1 MLSYLPIKALK
12 RNEVFLT
19 MSKEEKKVSRRK
31 SNRERAKRRKDLV
44 REEKHNEQ
52 SLDSNSVV
60 LRLGKQIFLTF
71 IFATTVIFICFVGQ
85 DPPSL
90 RTLGEVAP
98 ENVYADRDFKYLSDV
113 RRAEAEEWIRSST
126 PREFAQDFVGEE
138 SFSKA
143 LIRLKDGLLA
153 LESLPDEIQEQ
164 AALSLIDELES
175 NFKLKVV
182 ADELGWLRQWRNFP
196 KGQDL
201 FSEISQILRIL
212 HLRGVVK
219 YPSTDQKFMSETN
232 ASREISSEML
242 KMSSSFVIISPLE
255 DGLRFS
261 IEPSKII
268 SEYPSLSMNLSG
280 LKNLLEKGGPFPE
293 EGLLLQDIIESADE
307 NASFDAQRFR
317 NDLAAI
323 FSGFAL
329 KGLHLRKIDREA
341 TTAAQDR
348 AIALMEPPIVVVEE
362 GDLILK
368 KGSQLNESD
377 LEKYTKYLNL
387 TIKDRNLLPK
397 RIFITLGTFLFSI
410 IYIILIMPAFW
421 RDTARSGMVAVAI
434 LSNLGLSRLI
444 LELGETDLFGEN
456 AILVGLLPNL
466 IPVAFASMLVMTTV
480 GPRMATLTAL
490 LTSIFHAT
498 MQNAGI
504 DAFATGFSSA
514 LVGAFFCREVRLRGT
529 ALKAGALAGLTSAVM
544 AIGLGLASGSG
555 AFASINHAGAS
566 LLVGVFTGALVL
578 GAMPIVENGF
588 KVATDATLFELTD
601 FNHPLLRRMQVEA
614 PGSYHHSLMVANLS
628 ENAALAVGAN
638 PILCRAAS
646 LFHDIGKMTQP
657 QYFTENQGGFDNP
670 HEQKNPSMSALIIKS
685 HVKEGVDMAREHRL
699 PKILRDVIRQ
709 HHGTTLVKYFYHQ
722 AQEKMKQ
729 DTLGLGDLDSD
740 KPDESIYRYDGPK
753 PRFKESAIIFFAD
766 SVEAAARSLPKVTQH
781 SIEELLESIF
791 NDRLEDGQLDECP
804 LTLQE
809 VYKIKR
815 SFVKTILNMLHSRIE
830 YPSEEKSNGK
840 RKDTFSPLNEYSK

>member
-1 MLSYLPIKALK
+1 
-12 RNEVFLT
+12 
-19 MSKEEKKVSRRK
+19 MSKEQKKVSRRK
-31 SNRERAKRRKDLV
+31 SNRDRAKRRKDLV
-44 REEKHNEQ
+44 REEKHNEK
-52 SLDSNSVV
+52 SLDSKSVAF
-60 LRLGKQIFLTF
+60 RFGKQFFLTF

-126 PREFAQDFVGEE
+126 PREFSQDFVGEE

-164 AALSLIDELES
+164 ATLSLMDELES

-182 ADELGWLRQWRNFP
+182 ADELQWLRKWRNFP

-201 FSEISQILRIL
+201 FSEISQNLRIL

-219 YPSTDQKFMSETN
+219 YPSTDQKFMSEAN

-242 KMSSSFVIISPLE
+242 KMSSKFVIINPLE

-261 IEPSKII
+261 IEPSELM
-268 SEYPSLSMNLSG
+268 SEYPFLSINLSE
-280 LKNLLEKGGPFPE
+280 LKNLLEEGGPFPE
-293 EGLLLQDIIESADE
+293 GGLLLQDIIESADE

-317 NDLAAI
+317 NDLASI
-323 FSGFAL
+323 FSDFAL

-362 GDLILK
+362 GDLILR
-368 KGSQLNESD
+368 KGSQVNESD

-387 TIKDRNLLPK
+387 TTKDRNLLPK
-397 RIFITLGTFLFSI
+397 RVFITLGTFLFSI
-410 IYIILIMPAFW
+410 IYIILIVPDFW
-421 RDTARSGMVAVAI
+421 RDTARSGIVAVAI

-466 IPVAFASMLVMTTV
+466 IPVALASMVVMTTV

-490 LTSIFHAT
+490 MTSIFHAT

-514 LVGAFFCREVRLRGT
+514 LIGAFFCREVRLRGT

-544 AIGLGLASGSG
+544 AIGLGIASGSG
-555 AFASINHAGAS
+555 AFTSINHAGAS

-578 GAMPIVENGF
+578 GAMPIVENVF

-729 DTLGLGDLDSD
+729 GTLGLGDLEND

-804 LTLQE
+804 LTLEE

-815 SFVKTILNMLHSRIE
+815 SFVKTTLNMLHSRIE

-840 RKDTFSPLNEYSK
+840 RKDTFSPFNEYSK